1 MKSASKLPFYRET
14 EMLCSC
20 LEESTSNLVAEHIL
34 QQLALLRVTAAEALL
49 HVLIESRFTETTAIG
64 FLADAGYSAIVR
76 RETLANVIWCLGEQ
90 LKHIPPELAILR
102 KALNGMSYYNES
114 NLWSNSAISSNVASS
129 SSNTASSS
137 SSSISSRGMGRPK
150 FSVALRPN
158 AVSIR
163 KQDANQQQQMQL
175 RSLIRPIEKAW
186 LVTSMLAEV
195 VAKALQVSIYIR
207 WWMMYVHE
215 CIYVR

>member
-64 FLADAGYSAIVR
+64 FLEDAGYSAIVR

-114 NLWSNSAISSNVASS
+114 SLWSNSAN

-137 SSSISSRGMGRPK
+137 SSSGSISSRGMGRPK

-195 VAKALQVSIYIR
+195 VAKALQVS
-207 WWMMYVHE
+207 MYTVVDDV
-215 CIYVR
+215 CT

>member
-64 FLADAGYSAIVR
+64 FLEDAGYSAIVR

-114 NLWSNSAISSNVASS
+114 SLWSNSAN

-137 SSSISSRGMGRPK
+137 SSSGSISSRGMGRPK

-195 VAKALQVSIYIR
+195 VAKALQVSIYT
-207 WWMMYVHE
+207 VVDDV
-215 CIYVR
+215 CT

>member
-114 NLWSNSAISSNVASS
+114 SLWSNSAN

-137 SSSISSRGMGRPK
+137 SSSGSISSRGMGRPK

-195 VAKALQVSIYIR
+195 VAKALQVSIYT
-207 WWMMYVHE
+207 VVDDV
-215 CIYVR
+215 CT